1 MKKNI
6 FSIYLLM
13 LMVFIVS
20 GAAQSSS
27 PIEHHEYLKQTGS
40 ESLHFD
46 WQLTRGNDLTLLTTL
61 GTQKDTTRMGL
72 DLSTLSWSVDDPQT
86 ETLIK
91 VSRQGQKLAFQ
102 GVFNGD
108 EIDRKVKIDSA
119 PWYQAL
125 SLSLRQFTDSEK
137 MSIEFWS
144 IRPDTLDVHRLKV
157 FRETE
162 ESIKINNVTCETI
175 KLKIQLTGLKAVF
188 WSCYYWLRK
197 DDGLFVRYEGPSGP
211 PGWPLT
217 RVELINPCHQVQVN
231 PGGNGLISK
240 LQE

>member
-1 MKKNI
+1 MKNKI
-6 FSIYLLM
+6 FFLFLLVIQA
-13 LMVFIVS
+13 LIVP

-27 PIEHHEYLKQTGS
+27 PIEHHEYHKQTGS

-46 WQLTRGNDLTLLTTL
+46 WQLTRGEDLTLLTTL
-61 GTQKDTTRMGL
+61 GNQRDTTRMGH
-72 DLSTLSWSVDDPQT
+72 DLSTRSWSVDDPQAK
-86 ETLIK
+86 TLIK
-91 VSRQGQKLAFQ
+91 VFRQGRKLVFQ
-102 GVFNGD
+102 GLFNGD

-137 MSIEFWS
+137 KSIEFWS

-157 FRETE
+157 FREAE
-162 ESIKINNVTCETI
+162 ENIRVNNVTCETI
-175 KLKIQLTGLKAVF
+175 KLKIQLTGLKSVF

-197 DDGLFVRYEGPSGP
+197 RDGLFVRYEGPSGP

-217 RVELINPCHQVQVN
+217 TVELISPCHQAQIE
-231 PGGNGLISK
+231 PDGNGLVSK